1 STKKNLFITVI
12 KNVLEKKFAST
23 VMEYAKEEDTEK
35 FLAAIINNRLDV
47 LSKHK
52 DLIKMLISESVRGNL
67 TDDINFPVI
76 IFTSLQAGLDAHFE
90 MMGRQVDTEHLARAI
105 SGMLL
110 SYILF
115 PHETAF
121 HELSEAEKNSLAQKH
136 AQLIV
141 AMILPELLGNTC
153 LIPIQIVKNRNEIW
167 RDRIEQTTF
176 VFAPDHRSLQRLDEC
191 LCESK

>member
-1 STKKNLFITVI
+1 MKVVRDKTEQIMKAALSAFIEKGLQATTMDIAKEADVAEVTLYRKFSTKKNLFITVI

-52 DLIKMLISESVRGNL
+52 DLIKMLISESLRGNL

-121 HELSEAEKNSLAQKH
+121 HELSEAEKNRLAQKH
-136 AQLIV
+136 AQSIV
-141 AMILPELLGNTC
+141 AMI
-153 LIPIQIVKNRNEIW
+153 
-167 RDRIEQTTF
+167 
-176 VFAPDHRSLQRLDEC
+176 
-191 LCESK
+191 